1 MPEGGGVKKPNV
13 ASPTKAAASPSTTTA
28 TPSATSE
35 TNNENNS
42 NLKSS
47 SNTNSSSSHQS
58 KHSKAINTSLFNPT
72 GVKTLLVFAS
82 LACVYITG
90 FMSRL
95 FSVIRYES
103 IIHEFDP
110 WFNYRA
116 THYMVENG
124 YYNFLNWFD
133 ERAWY
138 PLGRIVGGTVYPGLM
153 LTSGAIHWIL
163 NSLHLT
169 VHIREI
175 CVFLA
180 PFFSGL
186 TAIATYLLTKELW
199 SQGAGLFAAAFIAI
213 GETHAT
219 KLFLFIFIQSLT
231 LN

>member
-1 MPEGGGVKKPNV
+1 MPEGVSKR
-13 ASPTKAAASPSTTTA
+13 ASSKNLQAPPASAPTTSAAPE
-28 TPSATSE
+28 PPVLE
-35 TNNENNS
+35 PIKEQDS
-42 NLKSS
+42 NG
-47 SNTNSSSSHQS
+47 
-58 KHSKAINTSLFNPT
+58 LFNPT
-72 GVKTLLVFAS
+72 GVKTLLIVVALS
-82 LACVYITG
+82 CIYITG

-116 THYMVENG
+116 TYHMVTQG

-153 LTSGAIHWIL
+153 VTSGGIHWLL
-163 NSLHLT
+163 NSLNIT

-180 PFFSGL
+180 PLFSGL

-213 GETHAT
+213 GSF
-219 KLFLFIFIQSLT
+219 LFLS
-231 LN
+231 